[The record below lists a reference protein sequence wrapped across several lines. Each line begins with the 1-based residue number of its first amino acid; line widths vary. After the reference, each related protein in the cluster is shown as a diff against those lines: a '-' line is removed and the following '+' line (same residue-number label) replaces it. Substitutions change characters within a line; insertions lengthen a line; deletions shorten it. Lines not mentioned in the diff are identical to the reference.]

1 MTRVATA
8 AFGLLFS
15 LLLLCLVEVF
25 LRLADV
31 GHSHRLFLSGG
42 RAQQELLYPNSRFAD
57 QYYPRLLPGIPT
69 PGKSVLFER
78 HKQPGTFRIF
88 VLGEST
94 SQGFPYGA
102 TEAFPFQLEQ
112 MLTRAG
118 IRCEVINLSMSAITS
133 YVGLDMAREV
143 AELDPDLVLLYF
155 GHNEFLGIG
164 GSASPASS
172 LFQLNQ
178 LASRLRIYQIL
189 KQLLSLAHSG
199 PSASLLE
206 IMANVPGTPLG
217 SEQYEATLVAYR
229 RSLET
234 IVDVFSRAQAEVL
247 ILGVARNLRD
257 FPPFRPGRPRSQS
270 EQDDLADRLD
280 RLVASGQPLPGAMD
294 VEDGLESYALGRAL
308 LQRGQVQ
315 RAREYFVRACDLD
328 QLRFRASTGIRRVA
342 SEICQDRGCGYLD
355 LQPIVDDLSLEGVA
369 GNDIFVDQ
377 VHPSMEAHHDLAREL
392 TGHILRRHFAEIA
405 MDSSFAKVEMRSTLV
420 DRIKAANTL
429 ETLYRTTMF
438 RELGY
443 DNDLAHHSIFRP
455 AYATGEHGDQLLPGI
470 RRQDVEYIQS
480 VYASFPATYQLHI
493 SYGAW
498 LIKQRRHEEA
508 FAEFRQATTL
518 NRFSIS
524 ARNNLALMYANLGRH
539 DEALET
545 LRELTDLGI
554 DDPRLWE
561 SVYRLHVVAG
571 NHEEARKL
579 RNRLPEE
586 GEILEE
592 NVRGL
597 RLYEF

>member
-1 MTRVATA
+1 M
-8 AFGLLFS
+8 
-15 LLLLCLVEVF
+15 
-25 LRLADV
+25 
-31 GHSHRLFLSGG
+31 
-42 RAQQELLYPNSRFAD
+42 
-57 QYYPRLLPGIPT
+57 
-69 PGKSVLFER
+69 
-78 HKQPGTFRIF
+78 
-88 VLGEST
+88 LGEST

-102 TEAFPFQLEQ
+102 TEAFPFRLEQ
-112 MLTRAG
+112 MLTQAG

-133 YVGLDMAREV
+133 SVGLDMAREV
-143 AELDPDLVLLYF
+143 AELSPNLVLVYF

-164 GSASPASS
+164 GSASHTTP
-172 LFQLNQ
+172 LFRLNQ
-178 LASRLRIYQIL
+178 LASRLHIYQTL
-189 KQLLSLAHSG
+189 KQLLSRGHNDA
-199 PSASLLE
+199 PASLLE

-217 SEQYEATLVAYR
+217 SEEYEATLMAYR
-229 RSLET
+229 RSLEAM
-234 IVDVFSRAQAEVL
+234 VDVFSGVQAEVL

-257 FPPFRPGRPRSQS
+257 FPPFRSGTARSRS
-270 EQDDLADRLD
+270 DQDDLADRLD
-280 RLVASGQPLPGAMD
+280 RLVASGQPFSEAMD

-308 LQRGQVQ
+308 LQRGLVQ

-342 SEICQDRGCGYLD
+342 REVCQDGGCGYLD
-355 LQPIVDDLSLEGVA
+355 LQPVVDGLSPDGVA

-377 VHPSMEAHHDLAREL
+377 VHPSLSAHHQLAGEL
-392 TGHILRRHFAEIA
+392 AGHILQRHFPEIT
-405 MDSSFAKVEMRSTLV
+405 MDSSFTEVEMRSTLV

-455 AYATGEHGDQLLPGI
+455 ADAADGHADELLPGI
-470 RRQDVEYIQS
+470 GRQDVEFIQS
-480 VYASFPATYQLHI
+480 VYARFPGTYQLHI

-498 LIKQRRHEEA
+498 LIKQRRHKEA
-508 FAEFRQATTL
+508 FAEFRQAATL

-524 ARNNLALMYANLGRH
+524 ARNNLALMYANLGRY

-545 LRELTDLGI
+545 LQELMDLGM

-571 NHEEARKL
+571 RDEEAAKL
-579 RNRLPEE
+579 RIRLPGE
-586 GEILEE
+586 GNLLEE
-592 NVRGL
+592 DVRGL